1 MATVNVNVRM
11 DAELK
16 QSADEAMLLAGTTPT
31 QAITLLYQYIAENKR
46 LPFITTKMIQT
57 PAELEKEIY
66 LHFHEGRTILKRI
79 LQSLEICE
87 NIEGQD
93 FLYNYELLN
102 KLYTSM
108 QRKLQ
113 FIDENVELRDLS
125 TALKKAILICGNF
138 TNFGYGKKFFKVSKE
153 EYANLNAEVDELWRM
168 GRI

>member
-1 MATVNVNVRM
+1 MATVNVNVRV

-31 QAITLLYQYIAENKR
+31 QAITLLYQYISENKR

-57 PAELEKEIY
+57 STELEKEIY
-66 LHFHEGRTILKRI
+66 VHFHEGRTILKRI
-79 LQSLEICE
+79 LQSIEICE
-87 NIEGQD
+87 NVEGQD

-102 KLYTSM
+102 KLHTSM

-113 FIDENVELRDLS
+113 FIDENVELSELS
-125 TALKKAILICGNF
+125 AALKKTILICGNF
-138 TNFGYGKKFFKVSKE
+138 TNFGYGKKFFKVTNE
-153 EYANLNAEVDELWRM
+153 EYAKLNAEVDELWKM

>member
-1 MATVNVNVRM
+1 MATVNVNVRI

-46 LPFITTKMIQT
+46 LPFITTKAIQT
-57 PAELEKEIY
+57 HAELEKEIY

-79 LQSLEICE
+79 LQSIEICE

-93 FLYNYELLN
+93 FLYNYEILN
-102 KLYTSM
+102 KLHATM

-113 FIDENVELRDLS
+113 FIDENIELSDLS
-125 TALKKAILICGNF
+125 VALKKSILTCGNF
-138 TNFGYGKKFFKVSKE
+138 TNFGYGKKFFKVTTE
-153 EYANLNAEVDELWRM
+153 EYANLNAEVEELWKM

>member
-1 MATVNVNVRM
+1 MATVNVNVRV

-31 QAITLLYQYIAENKR
+31 QAITLLYQYISENKR

-57 PAELEKEIY
+57 STELEKEIY
-66 LHFHEGRTILKRI
+66 VHFHEGRTILKRI
-79 LQSLEICE
+79 LQSIEICE
-87 NIEGQD
+87 NVEGQD

-102 KLYTSM
+102 KLHTSM

-113 FIDENVELRDLS
+113 FIDENVELSELS
-125 TALKKAILICGNF
+125 AALKKTILICGNF
-138 TNFGYGKKFFKVSKE
+138 TNFGYGKKFFKVTNE
-153 EYANLNAEVDELWRM
+153 EYAKLNAEVDELWRM

>member
-1 MATVNVNVRM
+1 MATVNVNVRI

-57 PAELEKEIY
+57 HTELEKEIY

-79 LQSLEICE
+79 LQSIEICE

-102 KLYTSM
+102 KLHTSM

-113 FIDENVELRDLS
+113 FIDENVELSELS
-125 TALKKAILICGNF
+125 AALKKSILICGNF
-138 TNFGYGKKFFKVSKE
+138 TNFGYGKKFFKVTKE
-153 EYANLNAEVDELWRM
+153 EYANLNEEVDELWKM
-168 GRI
+168 GRK